1 MVGVV
6 LILLAMFVVG
16 PIGLFVVAGIWS
28 ALFSWLLVDD
38 TERREA
44 NPQPSES

>member
-1 MVGVV
+1 VLGVV
-6 LILLAMFVVG
+6 LILLFMFVVG

-28 ALFSWLLVDD
+28 AVFGWTLVDD

-44 NPQPSES
+44 DPQPSS